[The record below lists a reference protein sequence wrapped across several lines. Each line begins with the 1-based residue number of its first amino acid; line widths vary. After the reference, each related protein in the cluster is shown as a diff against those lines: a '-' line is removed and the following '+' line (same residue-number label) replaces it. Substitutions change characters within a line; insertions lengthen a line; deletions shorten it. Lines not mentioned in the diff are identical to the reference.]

1 MIHHISIDARDP
13 LCVAG
18 VLAKIWNGKAYKF
31 LVSDSYIVIPFDN
44 YGTHI
49 AIFKEG
55 DVWSPSTDREP
66 AKVIPAPPTKLV
78 AIHAAVSVPTTQR
91 QIEQIGQQEGW
102 RVLTRKQGD
111 APFSLIEFWVENRIL
126 FELLPPEFVPQY
138 LEIMKLE
145 LIAEGRSSTNEQMLG
160 QSIESVSI

>member
-13 LCVAG
+13 LRVAS
-18 VLAKIWNGKAYKF
+18 VLAKILNGKAYKF
-31 LVSDSYIVIPFDN
+31 LVSDSYSYIVIPFDD

-49 AIFKEG
+49 VVFKEG
-55 DVWSPSTDREP
+55 NVLSPSTDADP
-66 AKVIPAPPTKLV
+66 VKVIQATPTNLV
-78 AIHAAVSVPTTQR
+78 AIHAAVSVPASQQ

-111 APFSLIEFWVENRIL
+111 ARFSLVEFWVENRIL
-126 FELLPPEFVPQY
+126 FEFLPPEFTPQY

-145 LIAEGRSSTNEQMLG
+145 SIEQLLGRSLEPIT
-160 QSIESVSI
+160 V

>member
-13 LCVAG
+13 LRVAG

-31 LVSDSYIVIPFDN
+31 LVSDSYIVIPFDD

-49 AIFKEG
+49 AVFKEG

-78 AIHAAVSVPTTQR
+78 AIHAAISVPTTQR
-91 QIEQIGQQEGW
+91 QIEQQEGW

-126 FELLPPEFVPQY
+126 FEFLPPEFAPQY

-145 LIAEGRSSTNEQMLG
+145 SIEKMLG

>member
-13 LCVAG
+13 LRVAS

-31 LVSDSYIVIPFDN
+31 LVSDSYIVIPFDEC
-44 YGTHI
+44 GTHI
-49 AIFKEG
+49 VVFKEG
-55 DVWSPSTDREP
+55 DVWSPSADAEP
-66 AKVIPAPPTKLV
+66 AKVIQATPTKLM
-78 AIHAAVSVPTTQR
+78 AIHAAVSVPTTQQ
-91 QIEQIGQQEGW
+91 QIEQIGKQEGW

-126 FELLPPEFVPQY
+126 FEFLPPEFTPQY

-145 LIAEGRSSTNEQMLG
+145 SIEQMLG
-160 QSIESVSI
+160 QQLDFVPAW